1 MLNITCSHAVFQI
14 VTHKIIF
21 EKLFSDKCCILCT
34 TTSRHNFDEQCK
46 IKYVSVRL
54 KVLIAE
60 MLRMAAMHNVG
71 PNMADFATFIRD
83 CVISVTGKYDVTE
96 KTQ

>member
-1 MLNITCSHAVFQI
+1 MGIVLLVGLYNTLN
-14 VTHKIIF
+14 
-21 EKLFSDKCCILCT
+21 
-34 TTSRHNFDEQCK
+34 NF
-46 IKYVSVRL
+46 L
-54 KVLIAE
+54 L
-60 MLRMAAMHNVG
+60 AAMHNVG